1 MSWQS
6 AAAASGDGTAVVQSQ
21 YGVSK
26 VISFKGPTEADKE
39 ATAELESV
47 LRARNL
53 YENAEEIAARHVAV
67 AALIELVQTWMR
79 EEGIAQ
85 GVLDPSS
92 TASDAA
98 WAQNPGMVCMFGS
111 FRLGVHA
118 PGADMDTLV
127 VGPHYITRQAFF
139 EKFTKR
145 LEERTDIVTELSVSG
160 RCGRR
165 HSAGICACGSAAYV

>member
-1 MSWQS
+1 MSWQ
-6 AAAASGDGTAVVQSQ
+6 AAAAAAGDGGAVVAQPSQ

-39 ATAELESV
+39 ATQALEGV
-47 LRARNL
+47 LRARKL
-53 YENAEEIAARHVAV
+53 YEDSEELSARHVAV

-79 EEGIAQ
+79 EEGIAL

-92 TASDAA
+92 SASDAS

-145 LEERTDIVTELSVSG
+145 LEERTDIVSELSVSHADEG
-160 RCGRR
+160 TE
-165 HSAGICACGSAAYV
+165 AQALE